1 MSRTKECLRSN
12 CSCSKLRR
20 ITRTVSW
27 TYLLFSR
34 ANKTT
39 ILGIALSGQEL
50 HHLLT
55 GLMFTAEID
64 LVSQCY
70 CTLRN
75 HVNSRKPSG
84 SLWGHFLLKR
94 YMYLGPRRCVKQV
107 EMLVCSMRK
116 QPTFHEVA
124 TWALAKRRLS
134 NECRNSI
141 LMTCLYPDLGSASD
155 WLKVN
160 SKPSDWLIE
169 NSNQSEALP
178 RSG

>member
-1 MSRTKECLRSN
+1 MTLKREQREDEENKRMSAI
-12 CSCSKLRR
+12 KLFVLKTET
-20 ITRTVSW
+20 ITRMVSW

-70 CTLRN
+70 CTRRN

-84 SLWGHFLLKR
+84 SLWGHFLLKLF
-94 YMYLGPRRCVKQV
+94 MYLGPRRCV
-107 EMLVCSMRK
+107 
-116 QPTFHEVA
+116 
-124 TWALAKRRLS
+124 
-134 NECRNSI
+134 
-141 LMTCLYPDLGSASD
+141 
-155 WLKVN
+155 
-160 SKPSDWLIE
+160 
-169 NSNQSEALP
+169 
-178 RSG
+178 